1 MVFVKLS
8 NARKRYLQGA
18 WSDVVLSVIIIS
30 IRSLDCIMK
39 IVADENLAFT
49 EYFFADFG
57 EIQQAAGRTLTHADV
72 KDAEALLVRSVTQV
86 NAELVQDTKLKFVG
100 SATIG
105 TDHLD
110 IAALEQ
116 CNIAWSNAAG
126 CNAQAVAEYVITA
139 LLHLKPE
146 LINANDSFTLGIIG
160 LGNVG
165 SRLAVMAKLLG
176 WKVIGHDPF
185 VQREQ
190 IEQVDLNTLLKT
202 ADAISTHVPL
212 TKTGN
217 HPTYHLINAEAL
229 AQMKPTAILINS
241 ARGPV
246 VEESALIVDIQ
257 QTQRAVVLDVFE
269 HEPEISEQLL
279 NLIRLVTPHIAG
291 YSLEG
296 KARGTQMIYDA
307 FCSTFNYPAT
317 KQFETQL
324 PVCEPYFKERDLKA
338 VLKQYLTQIYDI
350 ARDDANLR
358 ACLKDGKV
366 EQKAFDYLR
375 KTYPLRREWAAHGGP
390 KA

>member
-1 MVFVKLS
+1 
-8 NARKRYLQGA
+8 
-18 WSDVVLSVIIIS
+18 
-30 IRSLDCIMK
+30 MK

-146 LINANDSFTLGIIG
+146 LIDANDSFTLGIIG

-307 FCSTFNYPAT
+307 FCSTFHYPAT

-324 PVCEPYFKERDLKA
+324 PVCEPYFKDGDLKA

-358 ACLKDGKV
+358 ACLKDGKI